1 MKFEEEAIVCPL
13 GRADGVRGERG
24 GGRDEIE
31 ELSTRR
37 ENQTAKTQQN
47 AKKAYVPLL
56 LYHYYYY

>member
-1 MKFEEEAIVCPL
+1 MCPL

-31 ELSTRR
+31 ELSTMR
-37 ENQTAKTQQN
+37 ENQTAKTQQH

-56 LYHYYYY
+56 LYHYYY